1 MYRKFLDKIAYI
13 KRYGITLYS
22 VDMIAKLISDN
33 YTLSYDENKD
43 IVITFE
49 QSIGYKN
56 VWILS
61 NLFYRLATA
70 PQVVIK
76 SADNIVDDEDE

>member
-1 MYRKFLDKIAYI
+1 
-13 KRYGITLYS
+13 
-22 VDMIAKLISDN
+22 MIAKLISDN